1 MLLCAKQLERQQR
14 ETERWRERE
23 RHQMPSERSAPYR
36 IFSNISLNTSW
47 HCKYFWL
54 QPGTLGKPVLP
65 AQLCCTSSL
74 PRKRERKR
82 EETLLQV
89 IHGLTLQIPT
99 YAPLFPFPSTGR
111 NGPFPLYHPVRCSRC
126 KSERERAMRASATQA
141 HVGCVWAAWVKLKTP
156 SSSLSVYR
164 VCVCVHDIL

>member
-1 MLLCAKQLERQQR
+1 
-14 ETERWRERE
+14 
-23 RHQMPSERSAPYR
+23 MPSERSAPYR

-111 NGPFPLYHPVRCSRC
+111 NGPFPLYHPVHCSRC
-126 KSERERAMRASATQA
+126 KSERESDASQCNPSTCGVC
-141 HVGCVWAAWVKLKTP
+141 VGCLSEVKDP
-156 SSSLSVYR
+156 IQQPVSLS
-164 VCVCVHDIL
+164 CVCAWYSLNNSFN